1 MSAPRRAAPRH
12 PVRKLVPPRRTAPLR
27 QRSRAGL
34 YALIGLGVAA
44 VLGMFLLLG
53 ALGIGALFLF
63 GGNTALAGVQVG
75 GLPIGGMT
83 VEEAAGALLNWEI
96 ALTDGEQT
104 WRIRADQLGILI
116 DAEATA
122 QRAVNY
128 GRREGG
134 LSAALRGALRT
145 VDLPPVI
152 AVDGGALF
160 NTLTLL
166 ASEVNR
172 PPQNAGAAFVDG
184 QIVPRLAVW
193 GQALDVAGSAAA
205 LLADPAGALQAG
217 RFTLI
222 VDAIPPAVVD
232 PAPIVAAAQALLTNS
247 LTLHAYDPLLDQT
260 DERVIPPE
268 TWIGWLTAE
277 TSANGLQ
284 MRLDRD
290 ALAASLAGQNFGA
303 GKFGAPRRI
312 RADEAAAALD
322 SALASGAPR
331 AFTRLYYEPMQHI
344 VQPGDTITRIA
355 WHYGLPY
362 PWIEQA
368 NPGVS
373 TLSVGQAIT
382 IPPLDVQLT
391 LPVIPGKRIVV
402 SLSQQRVRV
411 YENGALLWDWL
422 ASTGIDSSPTW
433 TGVYQILSRVP
444 NAYAGNWNLW
454 MPNFMGVYYP
464 VPGVDFT
471 NGFHGFPTRSGG
483 RLLWTNDLGRRVTYG
498 CILLSDTHSAL
509 LYNWAEEGVIV
520 EIQA

>member
-1 MSAPRRAAPRH
+1 
-12 PVRKLVPPRRTAPLR
+12 
-27 QRSRAGL
+27 
-34 YALIGLGVAA
+34 
-44 VLGMFLLLG
+44 MFLLLG

-63 GGNTALAGVQVG
+63 GGNTALAGVHVG
-75 GLPIGGMT
+75 GLSVGGMT
-83 VEEAAGALLNWEI
+83 AEEAASALLNWEI

-104 WRIRADQLGILI
+104 WRMRADQLGILI

-122 QRAVNY
+122 RAAVNY

-134 LSAALRGALRT
+134 LSAALRGAFRT

-166 ASEVNR
+166 ESEVNR
-172 PPQNAGAAFVDG
+172 PPQNAGAAFVNG
-184 QIVPRLAVW
+184 QIVPRPAVW
-193 GQALDVAGSAAA
+193 GQALDVAGSASS
-205 LLADPAGALQAG
+205 LLADPAGALEAG
-217 RFTLI
+217 SFTLI

-232 PAPIVAAAQALLTNS
+232 PAPVVAAAQALLTNP
-247 LTLHAYDPLLDQT
+247 LTLQAYDPVLDQT

-277 TSANGLQ
+277 NSADGLRL
-284 MRLDRD
+284 RLDQS
-290 ALAASLAGQNFGA
+290 ALAAYLAGQNFGA
-303 GKFGAPRRI
+303 GKFGAPRAI

-322 SALASGAPR
+322 SALASGAAR
-331 AFTRLYYEPMQHI
+331 AFTRLYYQPMQHI

-355 WHYGLPY
+355 WNYGLPY

-373 TLSVGQAIT
+373 ALSVGQAIT
-382 IPPLDVQLT
+382 IPPLDTQIT
-391 LPVIPGKRIVV
+391 LPIIPGKRIVV

-433 TGVYQILSRVP
+433 TGVYQILSHVP

-498 CILLSDTHSAL
+498 CILLSDTNIAL
-509 LYNWAEEGVIV
+509 LYNWAEDGVVV